1 MAFSGVL
8 MCGIV
13 GIYNYGSR
21 EPIDPREL
29 TTIRDYM
36 ARRGPDGAQ
45 NWFSDDGR
53 IGFGHRRLAIIGPGE
68 QGAQPMALDGCQRPS
83 GHRTVVTF
91 NGEIYN
97 HAELR
102 ASLRAKGHV
111 FHSSCDTEVLVHL
124 YEDVGIRLVDH
135 LRGMYAFGIWDTA
148 RQRLLLARDPFGVK
162 PLYYANDGSTFRF
175 ASQARALLAGGVVPS
190 TTDDGSLA
198 GFFVLGSVPEPRSA
212 WTAIRSLP
220 AGSTMVLDRG
230 RTPLVTNFFSV
241 AGVLSKAHGLGCN
254 QDFAVAVADSV
265 RAHLV
270 ADVEVGT
277 FLSAGIDS
285 GAILGLASEA
295 RGTVKA
301 VTLGFAEFRGTAADE
316 TGLAALVADR
326 YGARH
331 SVEVISAA
339 DYEMSLPA
347 FFGDMDQPTIDGLN
361 TWFVSRAA
369 HSAGLKVALSGLGG
383 DELTGGYSTF
393 RSVPMLHRRFRLA
406 AAIPGLGRAA
416 RAALCAALPSSMNPK
431 LPSALEYAA
440 PLELAWLLRRSVFLP
455 WELSSVMGADRA
467 IAALEDLQLESSVLQ
482 PAIHPDPGT
491 DVARVGAL
499 ESSLYMRNQLLRD
512 TDWASMAHSVEV
524 RVPLIDKPLYCW
536 AAYRLRRRLPAATK
550 SPLASAPA
558 LPLPP
563 EITGRAKS
571 GFGLPMQAWVA
582 TGNRTQWRSVP
593 ALSHRQCPWSRRWA
607 YVVADEFGLL
617 GAR

>member
-1 MAFSGVL
+1 

-13 GIYNYGSR
+13 GIYNHGSR
-21 EPIDPREL
+21 GPIDPREL
-29 TTIRDYM
+29 TTIRDHM
-36 ARRGPDGAQ
+36 ARRGPDGAG

-53 IGFGHRRLAIIGPGE
+53 IGLGHRRLAIIGPGE

-102 ASLRAKGHV
+102 TRLLAKGHV
-111 FHSSCDTEVLVHL
+111 FHSSCDTEVLLHL

-148 RQRLLLARDPFGVK
+148 RERLLLARDPFGVK

-175 ASQARALLAGGVVPS
+175 ASQARALLAGGLVPS
-190 TTDDGSLA
+190 TIDEGALA

-212 WTAIRSLP
+212 WTAIRSVP
-220 AGSTMVLDRG
+220 AGSTMVLDPG
-230 RTPLVTNFFSV
+230 RAPLVTNFFSV
-241 AGVLSKAHGLGCN
+241 AGVLSKARRQGCD
-254 QDFAVAVADSV
+254 QDFADAVADSV

-295 RGTVKA
+295 SGSVKA
-301 VTLGFAEFRGTAADE
+301 VTLGFAEFRETAADE

-326 YGARH
+326 YGAKH
-331 SVEVISAA
+331 SVEVISATE
-339 DYEMSLPA
+339 YETSLPA
-347 FFGDMDQPTIDGLN
+347 FFADMDQPTIDGLN

-369 HSAGLKVALSGLGG
+369 HGTGLKVVLSGLGG

-393 RSVPMLHRRFRLA
+393 RSVPILHRRLRLA

-416 RAALCAALPSSMNPK
+416 RAALRAALPSWTNPK
-431 LPSALEYAA
+431 LPSVLEYAA

-455 WELSSVMGADRA
+455 WELASVMGADRA
-467 IAALEDLQLESSVLQ
+467 IAALEDLQLETSVLHS
-482 PAIHPDPGT
+482 AINPDPGT
-491 DVARVGAL
+491 DVSRVAAL
-499 ESSLYMRNQLLRD
+499 ECSLYMRNQLLRD

-536 AAYRLRRRLPAATK
+536 AASRFRARLPGAAK
-550 SPLASAPA
+550 SPLATAPI

-563 EITGRAKS
+563 EIIGRAKS

-582 TGNRTQWRSVP
+582 AGKRTPWRGVP
-593 ALSHRQCPWSRRWA
+593 GLSHRHCPWSRRWA

-617 GAR
+617 GSR